1 MYENYREAPEYYYTQ
16 GDETNEISAYDAFNQ
31 DKVPANNS
39 PDIGTLFSNSGPDV
53 FVSKR
58 QNLENLN
65 FDNRRIKVIKPSEI
79 QSFVEQYKE
88 TINL

>member
-1 MYENYREAPEYYYTQ
+1 MLPYSYIGSCRYEHVFQNAYPGRLHSIKEINY
-16 GDETNEISAYDAFNQ
+16 F
-31 DKVPANNS
+31 
-39 PDIGTLFSNSGPDV
+39 
-53 FVSKR
+53 
-58 QNLENLN
+58 LENLN